1 MQTRA
6 FSRRRFLGTSGAGLL
21 AMVGLP
27 TALAASAGCQS
38 VQQALGPRQ
47 AGGTAGTIRYMG
59 HFTALGDTARDR
71 AQKEIEDRFRQK
83 NPNISIQWE
92 QTAWET
98 IGEKYMA
105 AWSANT
111 APDISLFSP
120 ANITPAVRLGSL
132 ENLSPVLDKWPD
144 QEKSDLSKAWWDT
157 GTYEGKKYIAPLLL
171 FGDLMLYRKS
181 LFDQVGVSIGEI
193 RSWKQFVD
201 ALQKVVVDG
210 QGRHPNDA
218 GFDESTVKV
227 WGWHE
232 YLARGSGAGIPWF
245 EHFTQDRLGRYDLG
259 PPDWRADHWTSPELV
274 EAVQYVVDWIGKY
287 RIQPRSSLTYTLEDA
302 DNRFVSGLSAAYQ
315 FGTHRYASW
324 VEKMQFPPEDAAWAR
339 FPTWDGKRWGPAF
352 INHWSMGVSNRSKA
366 KDQALT
372 ATEFWMSADAD
383 LVMGDV
389 AGQQPKR
396 ASVASNAV
404 FDRPDRAYVKLFDQA
419 AREWSVPLLSPPV
432 RPTDIYIQAY
442 HSMVNDNVPVQQAL
456 ETARDTYNKLLSEIP
471 ADQIPKY

>member
-1 MQTRA
+1 
-6 FSRRRFLGTSGAGLL
+6 
-21 AMVGLP
+21 MVGLP
-27 TALAASAGCQS
+27 AALASSAGCQS
-38 VQQALGPRQ
+38 VQQALGPKQ
-47 AGGTAGTIRYMG
+47 AGGTAATIRYMG

-71 AQKEIEDRFRQK
+71 AQKEIEDGFRQK

-132 ENLSPVLDKWPD
+132 ENLSPVVDKWSD
-144 QEKSDLSKAWWDT
+144 QDKSDLSRAWWDT

-181 LFDQVGVSIGEI
+181 LFDQVGVSVGEI

-210 QGRHPNDA
+210 QGRHPNEP

-232 YLARGSGAGIPWF
+232 FLARGSGAGIPWF
-245 EHFTQDRLGRYDLG
+245 DHFNQDRLGRYDLG

-274 EAVQYVVDWIGKY
+274 EAVQFVVDWIGKY

-324 VEKMQFPPEDAAWAR
+324 VEKMQFPPEDATWAR

-352 INHWSMGVSNRSKA
+352 INHWSMGVSSRSKA
-366 KDQALT
+366 KEQALV
-372 ATEFWMSADAD
+372 ATEFWMSPEAD
-383 LVMGDV
+383 LIMGDV

-396 ASVASNAV
+396 ASVAKNAV

-419 AREWSVPLLSPPV
+419 AREWSLPLLSPPV

-471 ADQIPKY
+471 PDQIPKY

>member
-1 MQTRA
+1 MNNQA
-6 FSRRRFLGTSGAGLL
+6 FSRRRFLASSSAKLVALAGLS
-21 AMVGLP
+21 A
-27 TALAASAGCQS
+27 ALAPATACQS
-38 VQQALGPRQ
+38 VQQALAPKQ
-47 AGGTAGTIRYMG
+47 AGGSAATIRYMG

-71 AQKEIEDRFRQK
+71 AQKAIEEKFHDK
-83 NPNISIQWE
+83 HPNVSIQWE

-120 ANITPAVRLGSL
+120 ANVTPVVRLSSL

-144 QEKSDLSKAWWDT
+144 QEKGDLSKAWWDT

-181 LFDQVGVSIGEI
+181 LFDQAGVSLGEI
-193 RSWKQFVD
+193 RTWKQF
-201 ALQKVVVDG
+201 AESLQKVVVDG
-210 QGRHPNDA
+210 QGRHANDR
-218 GFDESTVKV
+218 GFDESSVKV
-227 WGWHE
+227 WGWHQF
-232 YLARGSGAGIPWF
+232 LARGSGASIPWF
-245 EHFTQDRLGRYDLG
+245 EHFNQDRLGRYDLG

-274 EAVQYVVDWIGKY
+274 EAVQFVVDWIGKY
-287 RIQPRSSLTYTLEDA
+287 HIQPRSSLTYTLEDA
-302 DNRFVSGLSAAYQ
+302 DNKFVSGLSAVYQ

-324 VEKMQFPPEDAAWAR
+324 REKMQFPPDDAVWAR

-352 INHWSMGVSNRSKA
+352 INHWSMGVSSRSKA
-366 KDQALT
+366 KEQAIA

-383 LVMGDV
+383 LVMGDI

-396 ASVASNAV
+396 ASVAKNAV
-404 FDRPDRAYVKLFDQA
+404 FDRPDRAYVKLFDES

-432 RPTDIYIQAY
+432 RQSDILIQAY
-442 HSMVNDNVPVQQAL
+442 HSMVNDNVPVQDAL
-456 ETARDTYNKLLSEIP
+456 ATARDNYNKLLSEIP

>member
-1 MQTRA
+1 MEQPV
-6 FSRRRFLGTSGAGLL
+6 FSRRRFLGRTGRGLL
-21 AMVGLP
+21 VASGLP
-27 TALAASAGCQS
+27 ALFASTTACQS
-38 VQQALGPRQ
+38 VQQALGPKQ
-47 AGGTAGTIRYMG
+47 GAGAAATVRYMG

-71 AQKEIEDRFRQK
+71 AQKAIEDKFRDK
-83 NPNISIQWE
+83 SPNISIQWE

-132 ENLSPVLDKWPD
+132 EDLSPAFNAWPD
-144 QEKSDLSKAWWDT
+144 QEKKDLSQAWWDT

-181 LFDQVGVSIGEI
+181 LFDQVGVSISEI

-201 ALQKVVVDG
+201 ACQKVVVDG
-210 QGRHPNDA
+210 QGRHPTDA
-218 GFDESTVKV
+218 RFDESTVKV

-232 YLARGSGAGIPWF
+232 FLSRSSGAGIPWF
-245 EHFTQDRLGRYDLG
+245 EFFNQDRLQRYDLG

-274 EAVQYVVDWIGKY
+274 EAVQFVVDWIGKY
-287 RIQPRSSLTYTLEDA
+287 HIQPRSSLTYSLEDA
-302 DNRFVSGLSAAYQ
+302 DNKFVSGLSATYQ

-324 VEKMQFPPEDAAWAR
+324 VEKMQFPPEDAVFAR
-339 FPTWDGKRWGPAF
+339 YPTWDGKRWGPTF
-352 INHWSMGVSNRSKA
+352 INHWSMGISNRSKV
-366 KDQALT
+366 KDQALDVT
-372 ATEFWMSADAD
+372 KFWMGADAD
-383 LVMGDV
+383 LIMGDV

-396 ASVASNAV
+396 VSVAKNPV
-404 FDRPDRAYVKLFDQA
+404 FERPDRAYVKLFDGA
-419 AREWSVPLLSPPV
+419 AREWSVPLLSSPV

-442 HSMVNDNVPVQQAL
+442 HSMVNENVPVAQAL
-456 ETARDTYNKLLSEIP
+456 ATARDTYNKLLSDIP
-471 ADQIPKY
+471 ADKIPKY

>member
-1 MQTRA
+1 MQHRV
-6 FSRRRFLGTSGAGLL
+6 FSRRHFLGTSGAGLL

-27 TALAASAGCQS
+27 AALASSAGCQS
-38 VQQALGPRQ
+38 VQQALGPKQ

-71 AQKEIEDRFRQK
+71 AQKEIEDKFRQK
-83 NPNISIQWE
+83 NPSISIQWE

-120 ANITPAVRLGSL
+120 ANITPVVRLGSL
-132 ENLSPVLDKWPD
+132 ENLSPVVDKWSD
-144 QEKSDLSKAWWDT
+144 QDKSDLSRAWWDT

-181 LFDQVGVSIGEI
+181 LFDQVGVSVGEI

-210 QGRHPNDA
+210 QGRHPNDS

-245 EHFTQDRLGRYDLG
+245 EHFNQDRLGRYDLG

-274 EAVQYVVDWIGKY
+274 EAVQFAVDWIGKY
-287 RIQPRSSLTYTLEDA
+287 RIQPRTSLTYTLEDA

-324 VEKMQFPPEDAAWAR
+324 VEKMQFPPEDAVWAR

-352 INHWSMGVSNRSKA
+352 INHWSMGVSSRSKA
-366 KDQALT
+366 KEQAIA

-383 LVMGDV
+383 LIMGDV

-396 ASVASNAV
+396 ASVAKNAV

-419 AREWSVPLLSPPV
+419 AREWSIPLLSPPV

-442 HSMVNDNVPVQQAL
+442 HSMVNDNVPVQLAL
-456 ETARDTYNKLLSEIP
+456 ETARDTYNKLLDEIP
-471 ADQIPKY
+471 PEQIPKY

>member
-1 MQTRA
+1 MQTRG
-6 FSRRRFLGTSGAGLL
+6 FSRRRFLGTSGAGLVAL
-21 AMVGLP
+21 VGWP

-38 VQQALGPRQ
+38 IQQALGPKQ
-47 AGGTAGTIRYMG
+47 AGGTAATIRYMG

-71 AQKEIEDRFRQK
+71 AQKEIEDRFHQK

-120 ANITPAVRLGSL
+120 ANITPVVRLGGL
-132 ENLSPVLDKWPD
+132 ENLSPVLDRWSD
-144 QEKSDLSKAWWDT
+144 QEKGDLSKAWWDT

-181 LFDQVGVSIGEI
+181 LFDQVGVSVGEI

-210 QGRHPNDA
+210 QGRHPNDS

-232 YLARGSGAGIPWF
+232 FLARGSGAGIPWF

-274 EAVQYVVDWIGKY
+274 EAVQFVVDWIGKY

-339 FPTWDGKRWGPAF
+339 FPTWAGKRWGPAF
-352 INHWSMGVSNRSKA
+352 INHWSMGVSSRSKA
-366 KDQALT
+366 KEQALA
-372 ATEFWMSADAD
+372 ATEFWMSSDAD
-383 LVMGDV
+383 LIMGDV

-456 ETARDTYNKLLSEIP
+456 ETARDTYNKLLAEIP
-471 ADQIPKY
+471 PDQLPQY